1 MHFNINFEE
10 SSKGI
15 FLYNFHQLDFQVNFA
30 MALSSARV
38 KSYFLSPIT
47 TIPPEG
53 PIRLGSIIEDP
64 SYVQEPI
71 NNPPASP
78 GSAGEKVYLHNAANS
93 TVTLNASKSFALGL
107 FVKFQQLLQGKIGG
121 KTSSAV
127 EETWSF
133 SNLQTQW
140 FTPSDDYI
148 KQSLQQMEVQEFIA
162 QNYSWLRRTKLYMV
176 TGVMIAEGASSAIK
190 AAKQNELHLS
200 LGVDTP
206 LPQVPI
212 TVLPHLDLEGASG
225 VTKSQEKSDTVVF
238 AFQLRKIKI
247 SPLVIFHT
255 RSIRMGLC
263 YLFIKITA
271 QTKRAIRLLW
281 MGSTRMMLIL
291 PILEWKVRRL
301 M

>member
-1 MHFNINFEE
+1 M
-10 SSKGI
+10 
-15 FLYNFHQLDFQVNFA
+15 D
-30 MALSSARV
+30 LSSARV

-71 NNPPASP
+71 NNPPVSP

-93 TVTLNASKSFALGL
+93 AVTLNASKSFALGL
-107 FVKFQQLLQGKIGG
+107 FVKFQQLLQSKIGG
-121 KTSSAV
+121 KASSAV

-140 FTPSDDYI
+140 FKPSDDYI

-176 TGVMIAEGASSAIK
+176 TGVMIAEGASSAIRV
-190 AAKQNELHLS
+190 AKQNELHLS
-200 LGVDTP
+200 LGVDAP

-212 TVLPHLDLEGASG
+212 AVRPQLDLEGASG
-225 VTKSQEKSDTVVF
+225 VTKSQGKSDTVVF
-238 AFQLRKIKI
+238 AFQLRRIKI
-247 SPLVIFHT
+247 SPAGDVTHAQYTDGSLLSVHKDASSDKKSYQIVVDGIDEDDVNPVEF
-255 RSIRMGLC
+255 GLE
-263 YLFIKITA
+263 
-271 QTKRAIRLLW
+271 
-281 MGSTRMMLIL
+281 GSSLDVDDAM
-291 PILEWKVRRL
+291 EESG
-301 M
+301 

>member
-1 MHFNINFEE
+1 
-10 SSKGI
+10 
-15 FLYNFHQLDFQVNFA
+15 

-71 NNPPASP
+71 NNPPVSP
-78 GSAGEKVYLHNAANS
+78 DSAGEKIYLHNAANS
-93 TVTLNASKSFALGL
+93 TITLNASKSFALGL

-121 KTSSAV
+121 KTSSTV
-127 EETWSF
+127 GETWSF

-162 QNYSWLRRTKLYMV
+162 QNFSWLRRTKLYMV

-190 AAKQNELHLS
+190 DAKQNELHLS

-212 TVLPHLDLEGASG
+212 TILPHLDLEGASG
-225 VTKSQEKSDTVVF
+225 VTKSQGESDTVVF
-238 AFQLRKIKI
+238 AFQLRRIKV
-247 SPLVIFHT
+247 SPAGDVSHAQYTDGSLLSVHKDTGSDQKNYQIVVDGIDEDDVNPADF
-255 RSIRMGLC
+255 GLE
-263 YLFIKITA
+263 
-271 QTKRAIRLLW
+271 
-281 MGSTRMMLIL
+281 GSSLDVDDAT
-291 PILEWKVRRL
+291 EESG
-301 M
+301 

>member
-1 MHFNINFEE
+1 
-10 SSKGI
+10 
-15 FLYNFHQLDFQVNFA
+15 
-30 MALSSARV
+30 MALRSARV

-71 NNPPASP
+71 NNPPVPPS
-78 GSAGEKVYLHNAANS
+78 SAGEEVYLHNAVNS

-176 TGVMIAEGASSAIK
+176 TGVMVAEGASSAMK

-212 TVLPHLDLEGASG
+212 TVLPQLDLEGASG
-225 VTKSQEKSDTVVF
+225 VTKSQGKSDTVVF
-238 AFQLRKIKI
+238 AFQLRRIKI
-247 SPLVIFHT
+247 SPAGDVTHAQYTDGTLLSVHKDTGPDKKSYQIVVDGIDEDDVNPAEF
-255 RSIRMGLC
+255 GLE
-263 YLFIKITA
+263 
-271 QTKRAIRLLW
+271 
-281 MGSTRMMLIL
+281 GSSLDINDDT
-291 PILEWKVRRL
+291 EEGG
-301 M
+301 

>member
-1 MHFNINFEE
+1 
-10 SSKGI
+10 
-15 FLYNFHQLDFQVNFA
+15 
-30 MALSSARV
+30 MALRSARV

-71 NNPPASP
+71 NNPPVPPS
-78 GSAGEKVYLHNAANS
+78 SAGEEVYLHNAANS

-140 FTPSDDYI
+140 FTPSDEYI

-176 TGVMIAEGASSAIK
+176 TGVMVAEGASSAIK

-212 TVLPHLDLEGASG
+212 TVLPQLDLEGASG
-225 VTKSQEKSDTVVF
+225 VTKSQGKSDTVVF
-238 AFQLRKIKI
+238 AFQLRRIKI
-247 SPLVIFHT
+247 SPAGDVTHAQYTDGTLLSVHKDTGPDKKSYQIAVDGIDKDDVNPAEF
-255 RSIRMGLC
+255 GLE
-263 YLFIKITA
+263 
-271 QTKRAIRLLW
+271 
-281 MGSTRMMLIL
+281 GSSLDINDAM
-291 PILEWKVRRL
+291 EEGG
-301 M
+301 